1 MIKVRLTKKLA
12 ARLNGVDVSALHV
25 GDLLELPDRTAYILI
40 AEGWAERVADGCAIA
55 TPQVPIQQSSG
66 TP

>member
-1 MIKVRLTKKLA
+1 MITVRLTKKLA
-12 ARLNGVDVSALHV
+12 ARLNGVDVSAFHV

-40 AEGWAERVADGCAIA
+40 AEGWAERAADAIA
-55 TPQVPIQQSSG
+55 MPEVPVQQSSG